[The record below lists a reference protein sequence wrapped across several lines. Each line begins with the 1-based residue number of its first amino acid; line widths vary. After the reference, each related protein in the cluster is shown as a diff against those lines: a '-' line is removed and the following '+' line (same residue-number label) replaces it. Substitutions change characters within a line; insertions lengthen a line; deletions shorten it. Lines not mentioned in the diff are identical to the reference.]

1 MASSDLQTS
10 KEIRGLALPAIK
22 GSGGYFE
29 SKDAGDVSWGDLLLT
44 LFTPLG
50 GRVMRRSFG
59 SSLYDLLFEP
69 LIPGEFQ
76 IVGAA
81 IRDIASRQLP
91 HVSITRT
98 EIRELASGK
107 GMEIKIF
114 FRVETN
120 REVEQQQTVLIPK
133 TFISSSVSAHNA
145 GV

>member
-10 KEIRGLALPAIK
+10 KELKGLALPAVK
-22 GSGGYFE
+22 GTGGYFE
-29 SKDAGDVSWGDLLLT
+29 SKGAGDVSWGDLLLT
-44 LFTPLG
+44 LFTPIG

-76 IVGAA
+76 IIGAA
-81 IRDIASRQLP
+81 IRDIARRQLP
-91 HVSITRT
+91 HVRVTRVQ
-98 EIRELASGK
+98 IRELQSGI

-114 FRVETN
+114 FRLQSNLEA
-120 REVEQQQTVLIPK
+120 EQSQVVLIPK
-133 TFISSSVSAHNA
+133 TFIPPTIAAVNS

>member
-29 SKDAGDVSWGDLLLT
+29 SKGAGDVSWGDLMLA

-50 GRVMRRSFG
+50 GRIMRRSFG

-69 LIPGEFQ
+69 VVPGEFQ
-76 IVGAA
+76 IIGAA
-81 IRDIASRQLP
+81 IRDVANRQLP
-91 HVSITRT
+91 HVSVTNV
-98 EIRELASGK
+98 EIRAQSNGK
-107 GMEIKIF
+107 AIEIKIS
-114 FRVETN
+114 FRVETS
-120 REVEQQQTVLIPK
+120 REIERQQTVLIPK
-133 TFISSSVSAHNA
+133 TYVSLATQNA